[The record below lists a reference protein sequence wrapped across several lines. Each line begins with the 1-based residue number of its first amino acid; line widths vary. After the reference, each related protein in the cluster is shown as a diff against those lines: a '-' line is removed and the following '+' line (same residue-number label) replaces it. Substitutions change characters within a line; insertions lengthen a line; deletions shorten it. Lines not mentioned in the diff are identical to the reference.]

1 MTEGPTFTGRHV
13 TSRVRPDGWLELA
26 LAESSVGAPG
36 PDEVVVR
43 VEATPINPSDVG
55 LLLAGADPATATAGD
70 AGTLLALPPGALAA
84 LRARLDRAL
93 PVGNEGAGTVV
104 AAGENVSDLNGRVVA
119 LAGGGVWAQYRR
131 TPADTCL
138 VLAPGARARD
148 AASAFVNPLTVLGL
162 LETARRDG
170 HTAVVHTAAASN
182 LGRMMVR
189 VCRADG
195 VGLVN
200 VVRSPAQVE
209 LLRSLG
215 AEHVCDSS
223 SDDFTDRLR
232 DAVAATGATAAFDA
246 VGGGPLTG
254 RILTAMESVLRE
266 AGGYSLYGSSVRK
279 QVYVY
284 GRLDTRPLGVDLGGV
299 GMIWQVGGW
308 LLTPFLQGL
317 PPEDA
322 ERMRGRVAAELTTT
336 FASEYGAEIAL
347 ADVLRPEA
355 IAAYARRGTG
365 QKYLITP
372 ARAAAGSTSTAR

>member
-1 MTEGPTFTGRHV
+1 MTEEPAFTGRHV
-13 TSRVRPDGWLELA
+13 TSRVRPDGRLELA

-70 AGTLLALPPGALAA
+70 AGTQLQLPPGALGA
-84 LRARLDRAL
+84 LGARLDRAL

-104 AAGENVSDLNGRVVA
+104 AAGENVPDLNGRVVA
-119 LAGGGVWAQYRR
+119 LAGGGLWAQYRR
-131 TPADTCL
+131 APAVACL
-138 VLAPGARARD
+138 VLDPGTRARD
-148 AASAFVNPLTVLGL
+148 AASAFVNPLTTLGL

-223 SDDFTDRLR
+223 ADGFTDRLR

-246 VGGGPLTG
+246 VGGGPLTA
-254 RILTAMESVLRE
+254 RILTAMESVLRS
-266 AGGYSLYGSSVRK
+266 GDTYSPYGSTVRK

-284 GRLDTRPLGVDLGGV
+284 GRLDSRPLEVDLAGV
-299 GMIWQVGGW
+299 GMAWQVGGW

-317 PPEDA
+317 GPDA
-322 ERMRGRVAAELTTT
+322 VEQLRSRVAAELTTT
-336 FASEYGAEIAL
+336 FASGYGAEITL
-347 ADVLRPEA
+347 ADVLRPEV

-372 ARAAAGSTSTAR
+372 AG

>member
-1 MTEGPTFTGRHV
+1 MTEDRTFSGQHV
-13 TSRVRPDGWLELA
+13 TSRVRPDGHLELA
-26 LAESSVGAPG
+26 LAESAVGPPG

-55 LLLAGADPATATAGD
+55 LLLAGADPATAVAG
-70 AGTLLALPPGALAA
+70 AATTVLELRPGSLAA
-84 LRARLDRAL
+84 LDARLDQAL

-104 AAGENVSDLNGRVVA
+104 AAGEDAAELVGRVVA
-119 LAGGGVWAQYRR
+119 LAGGGMWAQYRR
-131 TPADTCL
+131 VRAAACL
-138 VLAPGARARD
+138 VLDPGTSPRD
-148 AASAFVNPLTVLGL
+148 AASAFVNPLTALGL

-170 HTAVVHTAAASN
+170 HHAVVHTAAASN
-182 LGRMMVR
+182 LGRMLVR

-200 VVRSPAQVE
+200 VVRSPEQVA

-223 SDDFTDRLR
+223 ADDFTDRLR
-232 DAVAATGATAAFDA
+232 DAIAATGATAAFNA

-254 RILTAMESVLRE
+254 QILTAMESVLRGTG
-266 AGGYSLYGSSVRK
+266 AYSPYGSSVRK

-284 GRLDTRPLGVDLGGV
+284 GRLDTRPLEVDLSGV
-299 GMIWQVGGW
+299 GMAWQVGGW
-308 LLTPFLQGL
+308 LLTPFLTGL
-317 PPEDA
+317 DPDGV
-322 ERMRGRVAAELTTT
+322 ERLRSRVAAELTST
-336 FASEYGAEIAL
+336 FASEYGAEIGL
-347 ADVLRPEA
+347 SDVLRPDA

-372 ARAAAGSTSTAR
+372 NGA